1 MKKII
6 LSLSLFAFS
15 CHLFSQED
23 AWVYLADKE
32 NETTFIANPLTM
44 LTQKALDRKARH
56 GVSIDAR
63 DVPVNED
70 YVTAIKNADGIS
82 VLAKSKWFNAVH
94 VRGEKTAIENLFI
107 NQNNLIE
114 PQRTFI
120 SKIVFADRSQGALE
134 KSTNEKRRYKFET
147 ILTDYNYGNA
157 NQNNQIKMINGD
169 VLHQTGFTGEGMT
182 VAIMDGGFPNV
193 NTMSSFEALRNNGR
207 LLNDYDFVNRD
218 DDVYTNTSTNH
229 GTLVL
234 SAMAG
239 YIDTATKNYVGTAPN
254 ASYYLFITE
263 DNNDENPVEES
274 YWVEAAER
282 ADSLGVD
289 IINTSLGYDDFDP
302 GTKYDYEPS
311 DMDGQTAYITK
322 GANIAF
328 EKGMLLVTSA
338 GNAWGAS
345 VGAPADSP
353 NVLTIGAVDSNGDY
367 AMFSSI
373 GTTYQPTIKP
383 DVVAQGASSYLI
395 NEFDNIITN
404 SGTSFSAPIL
414 AGGIAC
420 LWQAYPSL
428 TNSEIMDL
436 VRESASQYNN
446 PDFYL
451 GYGIP
456 DLEKALANI
465 YALDTTSASMND
477 KITLYPNP
485 MNARLFVSLPTDDFA
500 TLNLFDVSGKKINT
514 YQVSNENNWINTSE
528 LAKGL
533 YVVRLETVNGID
545 TFRLIKE

>member
-1 MKKII
+1 MILKQII

-15 CHLFSQED
+15 CQLFAQED
-23 AWVYLADKE
+23 AWVYLTDKE
-32 NETTFIANPLTM
+32 NEATSVANPLTI
-44 LTQKALDRKARH
+44 LTQKAIDRKARH

-70 YVTAIKNADGIS
+70 YITAIKNANGIL

-94 VRGEKTAIENLFI
+94 VRGEKAAIENLFI

-114 PQRTFI
+114 PQKTFI
-120 SKIVFADRSQGALE
+120 NKVVFADRSQGALE
-134 KSTNEKRRYKFET
+134 RTTNEKRKSKFEE

-193 NTMSSFEALRNNGR
+193 NTMSSFEALRSTGKIID
-207 LLNDYDFVNRD
+207 DYDFVNRD
-218 DDVYTNTSTNH
+218 DDVYSNTSTNH

-239 YIDTATKNYVGTAPN
+239 YINTGTKNYVGTAPD

-263 DNNDENPVEES
+263 DNDDENPVEES

-302 GTKYDYEPS
+302 GSKYDYAPS

-328 EKGMLLVTSA
+328 EKGMLLVISA
-338 GNAWGAS
+338 GNAWGES

-353 NVLTIGAVDSNGDY
+353 NVLTIGAVDSNGDF

-373 GTTYQPTIKP
+373 GTTHQPTIKP
-383 DVVAQGASSYLI
+383 DVVAQGARSYLI

-436 VRESASQYNN
+436 VRESSSQYNN

-456 DLEKALANI
+456 DL
-465 YALDTTSASMND
+465 
-477 KITLYPNP
+477 
-485 MNARLFVSLPTDDFA
+485 
-500 TLNLFDVSGKKINT
+500 
-514 YQVSNENNWINTSE
+514 
-528 LAKGL
+528 
-533 YVVRLETVNGID
+533 
-545 TFRLIKE
+545 